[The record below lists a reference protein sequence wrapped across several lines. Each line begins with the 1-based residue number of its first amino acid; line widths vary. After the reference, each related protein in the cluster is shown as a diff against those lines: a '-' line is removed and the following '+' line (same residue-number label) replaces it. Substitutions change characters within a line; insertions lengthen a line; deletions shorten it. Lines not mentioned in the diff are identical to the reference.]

1 MLKKIILKLFR
12 SLIKIILPIVFKILI
27 KLKLNRRVINF
38 LNDKSYNSNNS
49 YNFTKTI
56 KNILN
61 DKKII
66 ALDVGA
72 QGGFNSDN
80 FFPKKYNCF
89 FENILIEPIEAEAKK
104 LNKDKYTI
112 NKGVWSKQ
120 EKRKLYILDNR
131 LGSSSMYEPDINNF
145 DLHNIKKDNY
155 KNYDITRTVEINCDS
170 INNLLTELNL
180 KNLDY
185 LKIDTQGAELEILNG
200 LGNYKPLLIKIEAHI
215 FSMYKDVPSW
225 HKLLNLLYELNYV
238 VIDWKGIGEHNSR
251 VPAEID
257 MILIPNFNNDNGKNL
272 IINSKQ
278 KFISLMLIFGQL
290 SLLKLILKRFN
301 VNMKDL
307 EKIEDLYFN

>member
-120 EKRKLYILDNR
+120 ERRKLYILDNR

-145 DLHNIKKDNY
+145 DLHNIRKDNY
-155 KNYDITRTVEINCDS
+155 KNYDITRTIEINCDS

>member
-1 MLKKIILKLFR
+1 MFKNRIMKLSR
-12 SLIKIILPIVFKILI
+12 SLLKIILPTIFKILI

-49 YNFTKTI
+49 YDFTKI
-56 KNILN
+56 LKNILN
-61 DKKII
+61 DKKIV

-89 FENILIEPIEAEAKK
+89 FEDILIEPIETEAKK
-104 LNKDKYTI
+104 LNKNKYTI
-112 NKGVWSKQ
+112 NKGMWSKQ

-145 DLHNIKKDNY
+145 DLHNIRKDNY
-155 KNYDITRTVEINCDS
+155 KNYDITRTIEINCDS
-170 INNLLTELNL
+170 INNLLSELNL

-215 FSMYKDVPSW
+215 FSMYKDVPGW

-290 SLLKLILKRFN
+290 SLLKLILKRLN

-307 EKIEDLYFN
+307 EKFEDLYFN

>member
-56 KNILN
+56 KNVLN

-89 FENILIEPIEAEAKK
+89 FENILIEPIETEAKK

-155 KNYDITRTVEINCDS
+155 KNYDITRTIEINCDS
-170 INNLLTELNL
+170 INNLLSELNL

>member
-1 MLKKIILKLFR
+1 MLKNKSMKLSR
-12 SLIKIILPIVFKILI
+12 SLLKIILPIIFKILI

-120 EKRKLYILDNR
+120 ERRKLYILDNR

-257 MILIPNFNNDNGKNL
+257 MILIPNFNNNNGKNL

>member
-1 MLKKIILKLFR
+1 MLKKRIMKLLR
-12 SLIKIILPIVFKILI
+12 SLIKIILPIIFKILI

-145 DLHNIKKDNY
+145 DLHNIRKDNY
-155 KNYDITRTVEINCDS
+155 KNYDIARTIEINCDS
-170 INNLLTELNL
+170 INNLLSELNL

-257 MILIPNFNNDNGKNL
+257 MILIPNFNNNNGKNL

>member
-12 SLIKIILPIVFKILI
+12 SLIKIILPIIFKILI

-38 LNDKSYNSNNS
+38 LNDKSYYSNNS
-49 YNFTKTI
+49 YDFTKTI
-56 KNILN
+56 KNRLN

-170 INNLLTELNL
+170 INNLLSELNL

-307 EKIEDLYFN
+307 EKFEDLYFN

>member
-12 SLIKIILPIVFKILI
+12 SLIKIILPIIFKILI

-56 KNILN
+56 KNVLN

-89 FENILIEPIEAEAKK
+89 FENILIEPIETEAKK
-104 LNKDKYTI
+104 LNKDKYII

-155 KNYDITRTVEINCDS
+155 KNYDITRTIEINCDS
-170 INNLLTELNL
+170 INNLLSELNL